1 MARLAAAAE
10 QLRIAEAALAAGRF
24 PEAAEAL
31 RKTVRLDRD
40 SPRPQLMLAYALW
53 QSGEREQAIGALR
66 RLIQRAPGNG
76 DAWFNLGNFYRT
88 ERRTDEAVAAFKRA
102 AELQPGNAAA
112 HINAT
117 HALVQ
122 AARFEEAEDA
132 ARSSLKRFPSE
143 PDLLVNL
150 AQIQRAT
157 HRSSEA
163 LASLER
169 CVELAPGHAGYR
181 VTRALA
187 RLELGEVQAAH
198 AELDEIVRQ
207 HPESPEAHFA
217 RAQLLL
223 AQRQYAAGWR
233 DYLWRGERVRRFSAD
248 GKAFSPTPSSLDE
261 LRGKPVVLV
270 GEQGLGDVLFFL
282 RFAALVARAASS
294 VHLEVE
300 PRLHAILPSQLLS
313 AARKDAVRILIGDLP
328 AITGGDPAAS
338 PTFPLLPDAGRV
350 AEARAR
356 LSQSGPPPYLGI
368 TWQGGVRWQDMT
380 APGASLFK
388 RVPPAAV
395 GKALVHTRA
404 TLISLQ
410 RGSLPQD
417 LADLAAAVGRPVQD
431 FSNVNDDLP
440 GAVAVLSLLDDYVAV
455 SNTNVHLNDALGKRT
470 RVLVTSP
477 AEWRWCLE
485 GARSPWFGHATLY
498 RQTGDGAWDHALARL
513 GADLALPIVGRG

>member
-24 PEAAEAL
+24 PEAADAL

-66 RLIQRAPGNG
+66 RLIQRSPGNG

-88 ERRTDEAVAAFKRA
+88 ERRTDEALAAFKRA

-112 HINAT
+112 YVNAT

-132 ARSSLKRFPSE
+132 VRSSLKRFPSE

-157 HRSSEA
+157 HRLSEA
-163 LASLER
+163 LATLER

-187 RLELGEVQAAH
+187 RLELGELQAAH
-198 AELDEIVRQ
+198 AELDEIVRE
-207 HPESPEAHFA
+207 HPESPDAHFA
-217 RAQLLL
+217 RAHLLL
-223 AQRQYAAGWR
+223 ARRQYAAGWR
-233 DYLWRGERVRRFSAD
+233 DYLWRRERIGWLAAEGRPFTTA
-248 GKAFSPTPSSLDE
+248 AATLEE
-261 LRGKPVVLV
+261 LAGRPVVLC

-300 PRLHAILPSQLLS
+300 PRLHAILPAQLLS
-313 AARKDAVRILIGDLP
+313 PAQKDAVRLLLGDLP
-328 AITGGDPAAS
+328 AVTGGDPAAS

-356 LSQSGPPPYLGI
+356 LLQSGPPPYLGI
-368 TWQGGVRWQDMT
+368 TWQGGVRWQDMA
-380 APGASLFK
+380 APGAGLFK

-395 GKALVHTRA
+395 GKALIHTRA

-417 LADLAAAVGRPVQD
+417 LADLATAVGRPVHD
-431 FSNVNDDLP
+431 FSYVNDDLP
-440 GAVAVLSLLDDYVAV
+440 AAVALLSLLDDYVAV

-470 RVLVTSP
+470 HVLVTSP

-485 GARSPWFGHATLY
+485 GARSPWFAHAMLY
-498 RQTGDGAWDHALARL
+498 RQTGDGAWDSALARL
-513 GADLALPIVGRG
+513 QADLTSVSRG